1 MDNANEEAV
10 VLSLDGRD
18 LQSDCV
24 RLRAEL
30 AAALHESARLQTLL
44 DACQKRCDHLLA
56 ELRASRDV
64 EEQQQDD
71 LHATHEKLKQLR
83 QHHLT
88 LSAQLQQH
96 RQADVTPETHQQQ
109 QDHITQ
115 QDRRIEELQMQVL
128 HLHDMEE
135 TCQSMSDAKDV
146 AEEELSRVRMNAAIQ
161 RAETSFAISQREHM
175 DSSLSQVQQE
185 LQQSK
190 AAFNTVS
197 NELRS
202 FKEQHAIAARHV
214 PLTVTVEAGSAPSS
228 LSVDEPVAGTC
239 SLDAESVSRL
249 PPDINKGKQY
259 EIQRKDPGPKT
270 SEGQQVAASSFF
282 GPVSKAHHSSSDR
295 KQVVGLKAQLAALLA
310 ATQAHVAEQEAAT
323 SRDRAAFDDLQIRCV
338 IAEAAQ
344 LAARQECQAA
354 SAAAAAADDLKRENA
369 ALLEQLRLLGQRGY
383 HGPSNIDNRCVLSGH
398 LTGGLQQHGSQPLG
412 CGGDENHLQIHLA
425 NEQGHTGGTPGG
437 QCPAGRKAITDLHVQ
452 HGLDRSAVPDFRSID
467 AGFIAVNVQR
477 PQGTVSELPSSNR
490 QDVGAYTVEQQQH
503 LHDPPPQ
510 YHTILDSANSK
521 SSDPQDPRVKPTK
534 RSGLWAY
541 VTGAA

>member
-1 MDNANEEAV
+1 MDNAKEEAV
-10 VLSLDGRD
+10 VLSLDERD

-44 DACQKRCDHLLA
+44 DACQTRCDHLSV
-56 ELRASRDV
+56 ELRASQHV

-96 RQADVTPETHQQQ
+96 KQADLKPEAHQQQ
-109 QDHITQ
+109 QDHIAQ

-135 TCQSMSDAKDV
+135 RCQSMSDAKDV

-175 DSSLSQVQQE
+175 DGSLRQVQQE

-190 AAFNTVS
+190 AAFNTIS

-202 FKEQHAIAARHV
+202 LKEKHAVAARHV
-214 PLTVTVEAGSAPSS
+214 PLTVTVEAGSAPCRP
-228 LSVDEPVAGTC
+228 SVDERVAATC
-239 SLDAESVSRL
+239 SLDPGSVSH
-249 PPDINKGKQY
+249 PPSDVVEGKHP
-259 EIQRKDPGPKT
+259 EIQRKAPGPKA
-270 SEGQQVAASSFF
+270 SEGQQVAASSSF

-295 KQVVGLKAQLAALLA
+295 KQVVRLKAQLAALLA

-323 SRDRAAFDDLQIRCV
+323 SRDRTAFDDLQNRCV

-344 LAARQECQAA
+344 LATRQECQAA
-354 SAAAAAADDLKRENA
+354 TAAASDDLKRENA
-369 ALLEQLRLLGQRGY
+369 ALLEQLRSLGQHGY
-383 HGPSNIDNRCVLSGH
+383 QGPSNKDNRSVQSGH
-398 LTGGLQQHGSQPLG
+398 LAGGVQQHEGQPLG
-412 CGGDENHLQIHLA
+412 YGGDENHPQIHLA
-425 NEQGHTGGTPGG
+425 NEQGPTDGTRG
-437 QCPAGRKAITDLHVQ
+437 QCLAGREEVTDSHVQ
-452 HGLDRSAVPDFRSID
+452 HSFDRSAVPDFRSID
-467 AGFIAVNVQR
+467 EGFIALNVQK
-477 PQGTVSELPSSNR
+477 PQGAVSELPSSN
-490 QDVGAYTVEQQQH
+490 GTYIVEKQQP
-503 LHDPPPQ
+503 LHDPSPQ
-510 YHTILDSANSK
+510 DHTILDSANSEC
-521 SSDPQDPRVKPTK
+521 SDPQDLRVEPTK